1 MRLARLPAIAWQAAL
16 ALLLAASVALLAAEG
31 QSAVQGKRP
40 LAVDNLYD
48 VRDVRDPQPSP
59 DGKWVAYT
67 VTRAIRE
74 TDKNDADVWMV
85 SWDARE
91 QIQLT
96 STPDNESRPRFSPD
110 GKFLSFLSSRQGAK
124 TAQLWLLN
132 RGGGEAAKL
141 TDIKGGISDYAWS
154 PDSRSLALSWRSRIR
169 GRLTRSDDEAI
180 PAKTAKPIVVDRY
193 YFKSDTDGYLRGE
206 RSHLYLFDLASR
218 RAEML
223 TTGSFD
229 ETAPA
234 WSPDGSQIAFVRRHR
249 DTGDVDVFP
258 NSDLFVID
266 ARAGAA
272 PRRLTNATAEETGP
286 LSWSPD
292 GKQIAFRLGDEVK
305 YSAYDQ
311 ASLAVV
317 PIAGGAVRPLTA
329 QLDRPINT
337 PVWSADGRTLTFGF
351 VDDRSQYRRT
361 RTCIWR
367 LGRAPHRGAP
377 GCKRTL
383 PRPR

>member
-16 ALLLAASVALLAAEG
+16 ALLLAASVALMAAEG

-48 VRDVRDPQPSP
+48 VRDVRDPQRSP

-74 TDKNDADVWMV
+74 TDKNDTDVWMV

-91 QIQLT
+91 QVQLT

-154 PDSRSLALSWRSRIR
+154 PDSRSLALVVAQPDPRAPD
-169 GRLTRSDDEAI
+169 TSDDEAI

-258 NSDLFVID
+258 NSDLFVVD

-329 QLDRPINT
+329 PLDRPITT
-337 PVWSADGRTLTFGF
+337 PVWSADGRSLTFGF
-351 VDDRSQYRRT
+351 VDDRSQ
-361 RTCIWR
+361 
-367 LGRAPHRGAP
+367 
-377 GCKRTL
+377 
-383 PRPR
+383 